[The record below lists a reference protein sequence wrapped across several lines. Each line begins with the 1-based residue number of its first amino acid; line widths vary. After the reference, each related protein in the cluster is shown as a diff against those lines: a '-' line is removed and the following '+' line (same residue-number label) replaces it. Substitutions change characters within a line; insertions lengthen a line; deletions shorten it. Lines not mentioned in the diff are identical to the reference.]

1 MASQTLTQ
9 YNRLNNN
16 QTDFS
21 YMIFEFIIFLSI
33 GAAAGLLAGM
43 FGVGG
48 GALIVPSLIFTL
60 NYFNLGDP
68 WVNHIAIATSLAT
81 IIGTSLS
88 SSYIHNKNH
97 NIQWPILKKM
107 VLGCI
112 IGTLGG
118 SYMTPYIPGSW
129 LKWVFIIFL
138 IYVSIK
144 FILQID
150 KKTKNPVSKTIPF
163 NNQIFIFAGTLIGIF
178 AALVGVGGGVLV
190 VPFLQ
195 RCGIDMRKAIGT
207 SAAFTVP
214 VAIGGTIG
222 YIIAGWNNPQLPQYC
237 LGFIYLP
244 AAFVIMLASI
254 PMAKVG
260 VQIAQKL
267 SINKLIRFFGIF
279 LLLLAIKL
287 IIS

>member
-1 MASQTLTQ
+1 
-9 YNRLNNN
+9 
-16 QTDFS
+16 
-21 YMIFEFIIFLSI
+21 MIFEFLIFLCI

-48 GALIVPSLIFTL
+48 GALIVPALIFTL
-60 NYFNLGDP
+60 SYFNLGEA
-68 WVNHIAIATSLAT
+68 WINHIAIATSLAT

-112 IGTLGG
+112 IGTLCG
-118 SYMTPYIPGSW
+118 SYMTPYIPGNW
-129 LKWVFIIFL
+129 LKWIFILFL
-138 IYVSIK
+138 IYVSVK

-150 KKTKNPVSKTIPF
+150 KKQENQFSKDISF
-163 NNQIFIFAGTLIGIF
+163 NNYIFVFAGTVIGIF
-178 AALVGVGGGVLV
+178 SALVGVGGGVLV
-190 VPFLQ
+190 IPFLK
-195 RCGIDMRKAIGT
+195 RCGVDMRKAIGT
-207 SAAFTVP
+207 SAAFTLP

-222 YIIAGWNNPQLPQYC
+222 YIIAGWNNSQLPQYC
-237 LGFIYLP
+237 LGFVYLP
-244 AAFVIMLASI
+244 AALVIMLASI

-267 SINKLIRFFGIF
+267 SIKKLIRFFGLF

-287 IIS
+287 TIS

>member
-1 MASQTLTQ
+1 
-9 YNRLNNN
+9 
-16 QTDFS
+16 
-21 YMIFEFIIFLSI
+21 MILEFIIFLSI
-33 GAAAGLLAGM
+33 GAVAGLLAGM

-60 NYFNLGDP
+60 NYFNLGNA

-88 SSYIHNKNH
+88 SSYIYNKNN
-97 NIQWPILKKM
+97 NIQWNILRKM

-118 SYMTPYIPGSW
+118 SYMTPYIPGVW
-129 LKWVFIIFL
+129 LKWIFIIFL
-138 IYVSIK
+138 IYVSGQ
-144 FILQID
+144 FILQAS
-150 KKTKNPVSKTIPF
+150 KVSQNHTSKNISI
-163 NNQIFIFAGTLIGIF
+163 NNSIFIFAGTLIGIF

-195 RCGIDMRKAIGT
+195 KCGIDMRKAIGT
-207 SAAFTVP
+207 SAAFTLP
-214 VAIGGTIG
+214 VAIGGTVG
-222 YIIAGWNNPQLPQYC
+222 YIIAGWHTPQLPQYC

-244 AAFVIMLASI
+244 AALTIMLASI

-260 VQIAQKL
+260 AQIAQKL
-267 SINKLIRFFGIF
+267 SIKKLIKFFGVF